1 MKLISTSWSCQRCGA
16 AFSSTPP
23 EHGLCDQCMAGP
35 EDHVR
40 QSPPQTATC
49 PSCGGPVCPDCGDAM
64 ATVLV
69 SIPASAPASVTEQA
83 TQLIAGYRAHRREV
97 TGDDT

>member
-1 MKLISTSWSCQRCGA
+1 
-16 AFSSTPP
+16 
-23 EHGLCDQCMAGP
+23 
-35 EDHVR
+35 
-40 QSPPQTATC
+40 
-49 PSCGGPVCPDCGDAM
+49 M

-83 TQLIAGYRAHRREV
+83 AQLIAGYRAHRREV